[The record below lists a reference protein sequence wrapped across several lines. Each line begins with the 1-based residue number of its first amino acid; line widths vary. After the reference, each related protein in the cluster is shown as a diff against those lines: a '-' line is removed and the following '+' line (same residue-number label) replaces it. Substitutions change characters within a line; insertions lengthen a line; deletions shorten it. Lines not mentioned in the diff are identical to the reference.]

1 MKTNQINGNLP
12 AGWSIAGE
20 YMKREDGVESWVG
33 KSSGG
38 LDFSKV
44 ACILQN
50 YGHDTHAALWQ
61 VSNISQEEHAALVAV
76 VESAQEAESL
86 LDSLDLRPAHQATA
100 TQLREALAQLAA
112 VCEGGAK

>member
-76 VESAQEAESL
+76 AESAQHCLSERDCKSPINS
-86 LDSLDLRPAHQATA
+86 DSVLRF
-100 TQLREALAQLAA
+100 ALANLAA
-112 VCEGGAK
+112 VREGKAQL